1 MKQKGEIVVKKVK
14 KSTSLVLRCCR
25 SDMSSK
31 NGFVWPGVGEIATA
45 PDWKDNNE
53 CGNGLHGWLYGQGD
67 HGTSAFATDP
77 DAKWLVVQVED
88 AAIRM
93 LGGKCKFPSGKVVFV
108 GSKSDAADYIV
119 EHEPKAKNVA
129 VIGRVVRAGDGEQ
142 VFVGSLGTATAGNY
156 GTATA
161 GYRGT
166 ATAGYRGTATAG
178 ESGTATAG
186 ESGTATAG
194 NYGTATAGNYG
205 TATAGEYGEIRIQ
218 YWDSAAQRYRT
229 KIGYVREDGIKP
241 NVAYRID
248 DKHQIVEAT

>member
-1 MKQKGEIVVKKVK
+1 MKQKVEIVVKKVK

-45 PDWKDNNE
+45 PDWQDNNE

-67 HGTSAFATDP
+67 HSTSDFATDP

-88 AAIRM
+88 ATIRM

-108 GSKSDAADYIV
+108 GGKSDAADYIV

-129 VIGRVVRAGDGEQ
+129 VIGRLQSVADGGISVGGDLATLTGGDYATLTGGDG
-142 VFVGSLGTATAGNY
+142 ATLTG
-156 GTATA
+156 
-161 GYRGT
+161 GYR
-166 ATAGYRGTATAG
+166 ATLTG
-178 ESGTATAG
+178 
-186 ESGTATAG
+186 G
-194 NYGTATAGNYG
+194 NGAELRFRYYDSKA
-205 TATAGEYGEIRIQ
+205 ERCRI
-218 YWDSAAQRYRT
+218 
-229 KIGYVREDGIKP
+229 KIGYVGEDGIKP

>member
-1 MKQKGEIVVKKVK
+1 MKQKGGIMVKKVK

-31 NGFVWPGVGEIATA
+31 NGFVWPGVGETA
-45 PDWKDNNE
+45 ISPDWKDNNE
-53 CGNGLHGWLYGQGD
+53 CGNGLHGWLHGQGD
-67 HGTSAFATDP
+67 HSTSDFATDP

-88 AAIRM
+88 DTTRM

-205 TATAGEYGEIRIQ
+205 TATAGNYGEIRIQ